1 LAGYRSVAKL
11 KNLVENFFECRSSLG
26 MQVFDKVV
34 NQVRSVGLPVVAVS
48 LTAIPRANTP
58 VLLMVHWHGF
68 AKPQAPRLGQ
78 PGAPV
83 ETPVSVP
90 GSALQ
95 LSDTWIAMEHLD
107 DAMLQAAWQFGAWD
121 LVREE
126 RRGCNTAGA
135 SDREVME
142 CRQAF
147 AENPFDGLC
156 EDMMVAEAPDRG
168 DLMNLGARF
177 GYVHWQF
184 RPVKNGLWRDSAGDE
199 TLQPDGGRKPPCP
212 IVPRPVVGT
221 RLSRTRYHL
230 GHSSHIV
237 LL

>member
-1 LAGYRSVAKL
+1 
-11 KNLVENFFECRSSLG
+11 
-26 MQVFDKVV
+26 MQVFDKLVD
-34 NQVRSVGLPVVAVS
+34 QVQSVGLPVVAVS

-68 AKPQAPRLGQ
+68 ARPQAPRHLQ
-78 PGAPV
+78 PS
-83 ETPVSVP
+83 ETLQTPVSIP

-95 LSDTWIAMEHLD
+95 LSDAWMAIEHLD

-135 SDREVME
+135 TEREALE

-147 AENPFDGLC
+147 GENPFGGPT
-156 EDMMVAEAPDRG
+156 EEMMLVEAPDRE
-168 DLMNLGARF
+168 DLMHLGARV
-177 GYVHWQF
+177 GYVRWQF
-184 RPVKNGLWRDSAGDE
+184 HPVKNGLWRDSAGDD
-199 TLQPDGGRKPPCP
+199 TLQVDGSREPPCP
-212 IVPRPVVGT
+212 IVARPVVGA
-221 RLSRTRYHL
+221 RPSQTRYHL
-230 GHSSHIV
+230 GHSSRIF